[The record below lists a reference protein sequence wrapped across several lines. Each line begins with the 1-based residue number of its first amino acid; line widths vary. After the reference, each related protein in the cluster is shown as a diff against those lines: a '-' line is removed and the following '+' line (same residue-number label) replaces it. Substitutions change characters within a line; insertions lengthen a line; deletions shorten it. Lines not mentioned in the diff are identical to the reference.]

1 MQMTIGSWR
10 LSVEREQPNQSEL
23 EKIYNRT
30 NWYWDSPPH
39 RLVYSRAYFRLFK
52 RLVEQKELKFSNKPV
67 RVLDCGIGA
76 GLFSE
81 ALIRASGNNY
91 DIFGIDLSK
100 KLLEKARKNL
110 SGRSL
115 SIYLKQGSFYDLPF
129 DDGEMDIVISALALD
144 HCHEPADA
152 IREMTRVLR
161 PEGKLVL
168 VLTHSRAPDFLFRLF
183 YRYNHW
189 KPEEISLWMESGGLI
204 DVSVHPLD
212 GLARIFGRAFTGNKM

>member
-1 MQMTIGSWR
+1 MTIGTWR
-10 LSVEREQPNQSEL
+10 LSVEREKPSQKEL

-39 RLVYSRAYFRLFK
+39 RLVYGRAYLRLFK
-52 RLVEQKELKFSNKPV
+52 RLAEQNSLSFPNNPA

-81 ALIRASGNNY
+81 ALIRAGGSNY
-91 DIFGIDLSK
+91 KIFGIDLSE
-100 KLLEKARKNL
+100 KLLAKARKNL
-110 SGRSL
+110 SRNN
-115 SIYLKQGSFYDLPF
+115 IKIQLKQGNFYDLPF
-129 DDGEMDIVISALALD
+129 ADEAMDLVISALALD
-144 HCHEPADA
+144 HSPDPANA

-168 VLTHSRAPDFLFRLF
+168 VLTHSFAPDFLFRLF

-189 KPEEISLWMESGGLI
+189 KTAEVDLWMKSAGLVNIQVHSLGG
-204 DVSVHPLD
+204 S
-212 GLARIFGRAFTGNKM
+212 ARIFGRAFVCNKIR